1 MFQSPHLRWSRVH
14 LGNSPWTILSTVN
27 NTNCYKMFQGQ
38 GAWVSAASTCNKPR
52 VQACL
57 MWPFIYERCQHTKP
71 ETSRHRHFSRWAYH
85 QSAHSHHHHLW
96 LAPAWVITWPH
107 YTLWSEELKDTISE
121 SYTLKLNIAWQR
133 LFLLSWDQIGAATFR
148 TNIRL

>member
-1 MFQSPHLRWSRVH
+1 MFHSPPPPLIPCSPWQLSMDNPVNCQPTVTRCFKAKVLGFQLRQLATNRACRPVWCDHLSTKHLRSSR
-14 LGNSPWTILSTVN
+14 S
-27 NTNCYKMFQGQ
+27 
-38 GAWVSAASTCNKPR
+38 
-52 VQACL
+52 
-57 MWPFIYERCQHTKP
+57 
-71 ETSRHRHFSRWAYH
+71 SRHRHFSRWAYH